1 MSNLNSSYSYSSTL
15 RRSGSWKKTYTG
27 AAKKIIKRRKNYEL
41 FRNNLK
47 RMKDDYNLESK
58 KDVEEAYDRSYDHVT
73 GLEELRSKW
82 ERTTGRIESMGSK
95 KKYKSDKSKEI
106 MNKKKKKK
114 LLDHNKD
121 MEKKIK
127 LYIKFVSL
135 IGKGCKKEL
144 KNKKNKRLRKVLN
157 KKKKGVNYRKVAKK
171 IQENVNFTKIRN
183 NIINENFDLYKNAP
197 YKLKLGILKMAEK
210 DVVER
215 WAWARRAAR
224 RVSSA
229 ARRAAARARA
239 AARRAA
245 ARARRIAR
253 AAAARARRL
262 ARAAAARARRL
273 ARAAAARARAIARA
287 AAAKARA
294 VARRAAA
301 AARKLGKSIGSAA
314 SGMLNKLKSL
324 GGAIFNRIKKML
336 MKAVNAAK
344 RAARAVLNKVKA
356 ALNKAKAFGARM
368 WNKVKSLSSK
378 IANFAKKLAKMPGML
393 LRKAWTSISNTFK
406 RVGRWVTNSA
416 KKVFSGIKTIAS
428 KAFKWIKGA
437 VKTVSRGIKSF
448 VTKGWTWIKNTAKKL
463 FGFFKKILVKIWN
476 WFKKIMSRLF
486 GFLKKLFM
494 GKGIVARFLRFM
506 IKILLIW
513 LGGPPGQLIA
523 RIKYYNGTLD
533 KWWLLIPPLSLPP
546 LSLAPLFM
554 FLGNKVKKGVENE
567 LPYDNGYMRTIALI
581 GMSLPILELVF
592 DTTWFSPFF
601 AIYIFGAWFF
611 IYSMRDQKKCRQVRG
626 RRDGWQPG
634 KFLKSASNAALMFLI
649 LRDFIEILFAAM
661 GKLPYIG
668 SVISVMNA
676 TPFVNVFVATST
688 AAVVTYVINNMLNN
702 TPFSKY
708 CNNYDMKK
716 GTARAT
722 KSLISLGIYFL
733 LYSMNFR
740 IKDMIKSML

>member
-1 MSNLNSSYSYSSTL
+1 MT
-15 RRSGSWKKTYTG
+15 
-27 AAKKIIKRRKNYEL
+27 
-41 FRNNLK
+41 
-47 RMKDDYNLESK
+47 
-58 KDVEEAYDRSYDHVT
+58 
-73 GLEELRSKW
+73 
-82 ERTTGRIESMGSK
+82 
-95 KKYKSDKSKEI
+95 
-106 MNKKKKKK
+106 
-114 LLDHNKD
+114 
-121 MEKKIK
+121 
-127 LYIKFVSL
+127 
-135 IGKGCKKEL
+135 
-144 KNKKNKRLRKVLN
+144 
-157 KKKKGVNYRKVAKK
+157 
-171 IQENVNFTKIRN
+171 
-183 NIINENFDLYKNAP
+183 
-197 YKLKLGILKMAEK
+197 
-210 DVVER
+210 
-215 WAWARRAAR
+215 
-224 RVSSA
+224 
-229 ARRAAARARA
+229 
-239 AARRAA
+239 
-245 ARARRIAR
+245 
-253 AAAARARRL
+253 
-262 ARAAAARARRL
+262 
-273 ARAAAARARAIARA
+273 
-287 AAAKARA
+287 
-294 VARRAAA
+294 
-301 AARKLGKSIGSAA
+301 
-314 SGMLNKLKSL
+314 
-324 GGAIFNRIKKML
+324 
-336 MKAVNAAK
+336 KAVNAAK

-378 IANFAKKLAKMPGML
+378 IANFAKRLAKMPGML

-601 AIYIFGAWFF
+601 ALYVFGAWFF

-688 AAVVTYVINNMLNN
+688 AAVVTYIINNMLNN

-740 IKDMIKSML
+740 VKDMIKSML

>member
-1 MSNLNSSYSYSSTL
+1 
-15 RRSGSWKKTYTG
+15 
-27 AAKKIIKRRKNYEL
+27 
-41 FRNNLK
+41 
-47 RMKDDYNLESK
+47 
-58 KDVEEAYDRSYDHVT
+58 
-73 GLEELRSKW
+73 
-82 ERTTGRIESMGSK
+82 
-95 KKYKSDKSKEI
+95 
-106 MNKKKKKK
+106 
-114 LLDHNKD
+114 
-121 MEKKIK
+121 
-127 LYIKFVSL
+127 
-135 IGKGCKKEL
+135 
-144 KNKKNKRLRKVLN
+144 
-157 KKKKGVNYRKVAKK
+157 
-171 IQENVNFTKIRN
+171 
-183 NIINENFDLYKNAP
+183 
-197 YKLKLGILKMAEK
+197 
-210 DVVER
+210 
-215 WAWARRAAR
+215 
-224 RVSSA
+224 
-229 ARRAAARARA
+229 
-239 AARRAA
+239 
-245 ARARRIAR
+245 
-253 AAAARARRL
+253 
-262 ARAAAARARRL
+262 
-273 ARAAAARARAIARA
+273 
-287 AAAKARA
+287 
-294 VARRAAA
+294 
-301 AARKLGKSIGSAA
+301 
-314 SGMLNKLKSL
+314 
-324 GGAIFNRIKKML
+324 
-336 MKAVNAAK
+336 
-344 RAARAVLNKVKA
+344 
-356 ALNKAKAFGARM
+356 M

-378 IANFAKKLAKMPGML
+378 IANFARRLARMPMML
-393 LRKAWTSISNTFK
+393 LRKAWTSISNTFR

-486 GFLKKLFM
+486 GFLKKLFA

-601 AIYIFGAWFF
+601 ALYVFGAWFF

-661 GKLPYIG
+661 GRLPYIG

-688 AAVVTYVINNMLNN
+688 AAVVTYIINNMLNN